1 MYLCLTY
8 LLLSFYDSAISN
20 NIKKNNFVF
29 EIFERQMEKM
39 SNFLAFKFFR
49 NERKREKM
57 WI

>member
-57 WI
+57 